1 MLRTV
6 TATRYV
12 TPFREGGSLPGLCEA
27 DDDGLY
33 VVKFRGA
40 GQGAKALTAEVIAGE
55 LGRALGLLVPE
66 QVLVELDPAIGAGE
80 PQWEVKELLDR
91 SPGTNLGVDFLPG
104 ALAFAPALGPR
115 PDSAQAAAIA
125 WFDALVTNPDRSV
138 RNVNLL
144 TWHGRVYCI
153 DHGAALFA
161 HHRWEDPVAQARRP
175 FPWIADHVL
184 LPFAAPI
191 PEADARLAPL
201 VTSRLLDEIVA
212 VCPGRVAGRRP
223 GLRIRGAEPGRVRR
237 LPAGAALPAA
247 GIRGGGRAC
256 PNRRLI
262 PLAPRSPTRSCG
274 WSRMSSAASA

>member
-40 GQGAKALTAEVIAGE
+40 GQGAKALAAEVIAGE

-212 VCPGRVAGRRP
+212 DVPDAWLAGDPAFASVAQNRAAYVAYLLARLSP
-223 GLRIRGAEPGRVRR
+223 PRGFVEEAERART
-237 LPAGAALPAA
+237 AA
-247 GIRGGGRAC
+247 
-256 PNRRLI
+256 
-262 PLAPRSPTRSCG
+262 
-274 WSRMSSAASA
+274 

>member
-40 GQGAKALTAEVIAGE
+40 GQGPKALVAEVIAGE
-55 LGRALGLLVPE
+55 LGRALGLPVPE
-66 QVLVELDPAIGAGE
+66 QVLVDLDPALAAGE
-80 PQWEVKELLDR
+80 PLWEVKELLDR
-91 SPGTNLGVDFLPG
+91 SPGTNLGIDFLPG
-104 ALAFAPALGPR
+104 ALAFAPAVGLR
-115 PDSAQAAAIA
+115 PDPGQAAAIV
-125 WFDALVTNPDRSV
+125 WFDALVTNPDRTA

-161 HHRWEDPVAQARRP
+161 HHRWEDPLVQARRP

-184 LPFAAPI
+184 LPLAGPI
-191 PEADARLAPL
+191 PIADAWLAPL
-201 VTSRLLDEIVA
+201 VTPALLEGIVA
-212 VCPGRVAGRRP
+212 AVPDAWLAGDSAFASVAQNRAAYVTYLLARLDQP
-223 GLRIRGAEPGRVRR
+223 REFVEEAERARI
-237 LPAGAALPAA
+237 AA
-247 GIRGGGRAC
+247 
-256 PNRRLI
+256 
-262 PLAPRSPTRSCG
+262 
-274 WSRMSSAASA
+274 